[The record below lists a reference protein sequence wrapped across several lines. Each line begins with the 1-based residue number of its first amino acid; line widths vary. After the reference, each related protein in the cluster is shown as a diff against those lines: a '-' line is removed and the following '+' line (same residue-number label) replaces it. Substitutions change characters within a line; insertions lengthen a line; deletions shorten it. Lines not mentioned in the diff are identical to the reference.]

1 MASKPP
7 LDTAQL
13 QRLLAPVLRL
23 SPGEARTRMGKTVGE
38 GLVLPDAEALQ
49 RRALP
54 HATVQRP
61 MATVVDWLRTVCQPR
76 WLPDPLSDHLF
87 AVPRALDGEDACI
100 GAWELRRRT
109 LQAVVTRRRVHV
121 LTRLQDRPPSRLDG
135 RVVAAAADLAAELL
149 RLPEKPDLATW
160 IQRSFGGLLLVYRD
174 VPFARS
180 WPETLLV
187 LTDGAGVKY
196 SVLQYRDRTSEV
208 ERDSAD
214 PAPEPWLV
222 PGESR

>member
-1 MASKPP
+1 MAPRPP

-38 GLVLPDAEALQ
+38 GLVLPDAEAVQ

-61 MATVVDWLRTVCQPR
+61 LAAVVDWLRTVCQPR
-76 WLPDPLSDHLF
+76 WLPDPLSDTLF

-100 GAWELRRRT
+100 GAWEIRRRT
-109 LQAVVTRRRVHV
+109 LQAVVTRRRVHL
-121 LTRLQDRPPSRLDG
+121 LTRLQDRPPSRLDR
-135 RVVAAAADLAAELL
+135 RVVEAAAELAGDLL
-149 RLPEKPDLATW
+149 RLPEKLDLTTW
-160 IQRSFGGLLLVYRD
+160 VQQPFAGALLVYRD

-187 LTDGAGVKY
+187 VTDGAGVKY
-196 SVLQYRDRTSEV
+196 SMLKYRDRTSEV
-208 ERDSAD
+208 ERESAD
-214 PAPEPWLV
+214 PPPEPWLV